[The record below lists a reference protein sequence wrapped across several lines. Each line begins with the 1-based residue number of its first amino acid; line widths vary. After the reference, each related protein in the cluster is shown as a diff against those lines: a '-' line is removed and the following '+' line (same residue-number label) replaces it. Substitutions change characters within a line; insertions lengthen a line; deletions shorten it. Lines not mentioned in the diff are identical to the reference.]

1 MIMSGKERYL
11 PFFLYLRQLY
21 THSYVNFYH
30 CFIFCF
36 LFEVTRIFILY
47 VDISLRS
54 FQMSSSDSWHAL
66 ESDPDLWHVY
76 MEKLGVD
83 ASSLN
88 FIEIYSL
95 DEDYPPDE
103 TIYAFVFL
111 YPDNGSLSS
120 SNVDQPLVD
129 DKLWTIKQIEELD
142 SCCCLIA
149 LLHAIGNNLDKVILK
164 PNSPLAEFFEK
175 TKTMTADERAITLL
189 NDTQIHQAHEET
201 AEQGQTEM
209 VDGDR
214 VGYHYIAYIQ
224 SKSNKLYELN
234 GSTRGPQ
241 AKFIRELNKESFYA
255 HVTREIKEK
264 VNELDGDI
272 RFNLIGLATK

>member
-1 MIMSGKERYL
+1 
-11 PFFLYLRQLY
+11 
-21 THSYVNFYH
+21 
-30 CFIFCF
+30 
-36 LFEVTRIFILY
+36 
-47 VDISLRS
+47 
-54 FQMSSSDSWHAL
+54 MSSTDSWHAL
-66 ESDPDLWHVY
+66 ESDPDLWSAY

-83 ASSLN
+83 VNSLD

-103 TIYAFVFL
+103 AIYSFVFL
-111 YPDNGSLSS
+111 YPDSGSSPTANTSPSLI
-120 SNVDQPLVD
+120 D

-149 LLHAIGNNLDKVILK
+149 LLHSIGNNLDKVTLK

-175 TKTMTADERAITLL
+175 TKTMTADERAIVLL
-189 NDTQIHQAHEET
+189 NDINIHQAHEET

-214 VGYHYIAYIQ
+214 VGYHYIAYIA
-224 SKSNKLYELN
+224 SNSNKLYELN

-241 AKFIRELNKESFYA
+241 AKFIGDLDKESFYSR
-255 HVTREIKEK
+255 VTREIKQK

-272 RFNLIGLATK
+272 RFNLIGLAKK

>member
-1 MIMSGKERYL
+1 
-11 PFFLYLRQLY
+11 
-21 THSYVNFYH
+21 
-30 CFIFCF
+30 
-36 LFEVTRIFILY
+36 
-47 VDISLRS
+47 
-54 FQMSSSDSWHAL
+54 MSSSDSWHAL
-66 ESDPDLWHVY
+66 ESDPDLWHLY

-111 YPDNGSLSS
+111 YPDNGSLSV

-264 VNELDGDI
+264 VDQLDGDI